1 MSECAFFIALVLT
14 CGYLPL
20 VLVTFPLV
28 LFPIW
33 LPATYLV
40 SALVFS
46 SRQVD
51 PGRILGCGIGLTVA
65 IVLLTIQPP
74 FFGMILVPPFYAV
87 ALLPWVFSGKE
98 SVPGREVRI
107 RAAIGLLIP
116 IIWCFAYY
124 SLGGE
129 FVLFY
134 AS

>member
-1 MSECAFFIALVLT
+1 MLEIAFFLALALT
-14 CGYLPL
+14 FGYTPL
-20 VLVTFPLV
+20 VLVTLPLL

-33 LPATYLV
+33 LPAKFLLST
-40 SALVFS
+40 LVFS

-51 PGRILGCGIGLTVA
+51 PGRILGSGIGLFIATF
-65 IVLLTIQPP
+65 LLTIRPP
-74 FFGMILVPPFYAV
+74 FFGMILVPPFYAI

-98 SVPGREVRI
+98 SVPAREVRLW
-107 RAAIGLLIP
+107 AAVGFIVP
-116 IIWCFAYY
+116 IIWCVVYH

>member
-1 MSECAFFIALVLT
+1 MLETAFLIALFLT
-14 CGYLPL
+14 AGYTPL
-20 VLVTFPLV
+20 VLVTFPIL

-46 SRQVD
+46 SRPVD
-51 PGRILGCGIGLTVA
+51 PGRVLGCGIGLTVA
-65 IVLLTIQPP
+65 TVLLTIQPP

-107 RAAIGLLIP
+107 RAALGLLTP
-116 IIWCFAYY
+116 IIWCFAFY